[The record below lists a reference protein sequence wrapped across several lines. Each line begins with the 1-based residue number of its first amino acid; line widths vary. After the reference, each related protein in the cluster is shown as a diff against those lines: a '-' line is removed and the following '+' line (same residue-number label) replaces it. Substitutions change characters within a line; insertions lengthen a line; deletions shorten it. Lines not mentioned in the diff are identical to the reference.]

1 MTPMMKP
8 WKPTTERRNMW
19 ITDATLDGQKDKK
32 GRKISAGQDWPLLP
46 EMP

>member
-8 WKPTTERRNMW
+8 WKPTTERRKMW

-32 GRKISAGQDWPLLP
+32 RRKSSAAQDWLLLP
-46 EMP
+46 GVP